1 MAMDQTVAPFSS
13 RAFALLATFW
23 SKASGPVLTLLALL
37 VIWGI
42 AISVLSIPEY
52 LLPSPVTVFAR
63 LWENR
68 WVLVEHGI
76 ATGRIIVFGY
86 LLAVCV
92 GIPLALAI
100 SFFSIVARTI
110 YPGIVMLQN
119 VPKIAIAPLFVIWFG
134 FGMTP
139 KLLVVFLLA
148 FFPIVVSSIAGFQ
161 SLSDDIVD
169 FARSTGA
176 GRFRV
181 FSLIRLPAALPHIF
195 VGLRIA
201 ATIAPTAAVVAEFVA
216 SDRGLGYLLL
226 KYNGD
231 LNTAMS
237 FAAIMSLALIGVLL
251 YLSIELLERLLVRQK
266 IAAGVQ
272 ANT

>member
-1 MAMDQTVAPFSS
+1 MGLDQTASPSS
-13 RAFALLATFW
+13 RVMAALRSFW
-23 SKASGPVLTLLALL
+23 GRVSGPVLTLLALL
-37 VIWGI
+37 MIWAI
-42 AISVLSIPEY
+42 AISILSIPEY
-52 LLPSPVTVFAR
+52 LLPSPATVFTR
-63 LWENR
+63 LWQNR
-68 WVLVEHGI
+68 WVLAEHGF
-76 ATGRIIVFGY
+76 ATGRVIVLGY
-86 LLAVCV
+86 SLAVVV
-92 GIPLALAI
+92 GIPLALSI
-100 SFFSIVARTI
+100 SFFTIVARTV

-139 KLLVVFLLA
+139 KLLIVFLLA

-181 FSLIRLPAALPHIF
+181 FSIIRLPAALPHIF

-201 ATIAPTAAVVAEFVA
+201 ATIAPTAAIVAEFVA
-216 SDRGLGYLLL
+216 SDSGLGYLLL

-237 FAAIMSLALIGVLL
+237 FAAIISLAVMGVLL
-251 YLSIELLERLLVRQK
+251 FLTVELLEGFLVRK
-266 IAAGVQ
+266 RIPAGVQ